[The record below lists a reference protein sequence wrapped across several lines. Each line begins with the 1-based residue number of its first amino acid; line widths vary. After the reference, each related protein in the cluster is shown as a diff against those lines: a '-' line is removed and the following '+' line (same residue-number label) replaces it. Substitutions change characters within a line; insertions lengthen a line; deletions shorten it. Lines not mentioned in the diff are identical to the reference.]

1 MEKQEFKDAWLPL
14 SDGFYRVAY
23 SILGTE
29 QDAREALQDLYIRLW
44 NKRNVIGKVRSRA
57 AYGTMIIRN
66 ICIDRLRTRNAGLKT
81 EYIDDIPHP
90 GNIEQEPAPDSI
102 MIEREMLGILQKTVG
117 TLPALQKTVFEMK
130 FYRQMSYDE
139 IVRHTGLSYVNV
151 RVLVSR
157 ARKAVESA
165 LKGFVD

>member
-29 QDAREALQDLYIRLW
+29 QDAREALQD
-44 NKRNVIGKVRSRA
+44 
-57 AYGTMIIRN
+57 
-66 ICIDRLRTRNAGLKT
+66 
-81 EYIDDIPHP
+81 
-90 GNIEQEPAPDSI
+90 DSI

-165 LKGFVD
+165 LKGFAD

>member
-14 SDGFYRVAY
+14 SDGFSRVAY

-66 ICIDRLRTRNAGLKT
+66 ICIDRLRTRNASMGRR
-81 EYIDDIPHP
+81 
-90 GNIEQEPAPDSI
+90 QE
-102 MIEREMLGILQKTVG
+102 K
-117 TLPALQKTVFEMK
+117 
-130 FYRQMSYDE
+130 
-139 IVRHTGLSYVNV
+139 
-151 RVLVSR
+151 
-157 ARKAVESA
+157 
-165 LKGFVD
+165 

>member
-1 MEKQEFKDAWLPL
+1 MKFWTALPHFAAAHVKNTNYFCNMPAGIPSYSQERINGKFFSSAGGYSEMEKQEFKDAWLPL
-14 SDGFYRVAY
+14 SDGFYRTAY

-29 QDAREALQDLYIRLW
+29 QDAREALQD
-44 NKRNVIGKVRSRA
+44 
-57 AYGTMIIRN
+57 
-66 ICIDRLRTRNAGLKT
+66 
-81 EYIDDIPHP
+81 
-90 GNIEQEPAPDSI
+90 DSI

-117 TLPALQKTVFEMK
+117 TLPVLQKTVFEMK

-165 LKGFVD
+165 LKGFAD